1 MTDQTAKKRDIRQR
15 QEKDDWMLDFEI
27 RKKEEKKGD
36 YQIQVSALSPQ
47 GKALETWLSP
57 DGTGTLR
64 IPDPQLWWVNGLG
77 DQPLYQ
83 IRAVLY
89 RNGEPEDC
97 WERRIGLR
105 KMTVRRKKISGGKA
119 LPMRLTG
126 FLFLP
131 WEPIIY
137 RRNTCWEK
145 EAEKKPGSFWK
156 TVKEQI
162 LT

>member
-1 MTDQTAKKRDIRQR
+1 
-15 QEKDDWMLDFEI
+15 MLDFEI

-83 IRAVLY
+83 IRAMLY

-97 WERRIGLR
+97 WERLGEKDRSSENDGEKGKR
-105 KMTVRRKKISGGKA
+105 SVGGK
-119 LPMRLTG
+119 LCP
-126 FLFLP
+126 
-131 WEPIIY
+131 
-137 RRNTCWEK
+137 
-145 EAEKKPGSFWK
+145 
-156 TVKEQI
+156 
-162 LT
+162 